1 MQFVS
6 LKDSSVKPN
15 SIINIT
21 NMAAKHLGGGKNLS
35 AIPEKCKA
43 EESGVACYIINWH
56 NPLQNRLVSNDYCPL
71 ISHE

>member
-21 NMAAKHLGGGKNLS
+21 NMAAKHQGRGKNWS
-35 AIPEKCKA
+35 AIPTA
-43 EESGVACYIINWH
+43 I
-56 NPLQNRLVSNDYCPL
+56 
-71 ISHE
+71 